1 MRIAAIDIGGTAIKF
16 GIADEHGTLTDTG
29 ERPTEAKSGGGEG
42 VMQKVMEILE
52 SFAPFD
58 RVGIS
63 TGGVVNADDG
73 SIFYANENIPGYT
86 GIRLKDTIQKTYPV
100 PVAVLNDVHAA
111 AVGEAQFGAG
121 RGVSDFLCLTYG
133 TGVGGAIF
141 TNGKLLTGRHG
152 AAGHLGHIVIHTDG
166 KPCGCGGKGCY
177 ESYASVT
184 ALCALVRERT
194 GESLN
199 GRQIFARLSEPV
211 LSQAVSDWT
220 DEVVTSLVSLIQ
232 AFDPERVILGGGIFS
247 EDRLMTELLARAY
260 ARMMPIFRDV
270 SIVRAA
276 LSNNAGLLGAAYTAA
291 SLTE

>member
-16 GIADEHGTLTDTG
+16 GIADEHGNLSDTG
-29 ERPTEAKSGGGEG
+29 ERPTEAKTGGGAG
-42 VMQKVMEILE
+42 VMQKVMEILKA
-52 SFAPFD
+52 FAPFD

-63 TGGVVNADDG
+63 TGGVVNTNDG

-86 GIRLKDTIQKTYPV
+86 GIRLKDTVQKAYPV

-141 TNGKLLTGRHG
+141 TNGKLLTGKHG

-166 KPCGCGGKGCY
+166 KPCGCGGRGCY

-184 ALCALVRERT
+184 ALCALVKERT
-194 GESLN
+194 GETLN
-199 GRQIFARLSEPV
+199 GRQIFARLSEPA
-211 LSQAVSDWT
+211 LAQAVSDWT
-220 DEVVTSLVSLIQ
+220 DEVVTGLISLIQ
-232 AFDPERVILGGGIFS
+232 AFDTERVILGGGIFS
-247 EDRLMTELLARAY
+247 EDRLMKELLARVND
-260 ARMMPIFRDV
+260 RMMPIFRDV

-291 SLTE
+291 FLTE